1 MARSEDIMEAL
12 KDYKIQC
19 NNNKRLRRMQRDW
32 TKLIHFLAEDT
43 GDTFTMDVVKGEIIT
58 VQAGKEGTPD
68 VFITANSEDMCD
80 MFWGD
85 LNPAQKYLDGEI
97 RVKASQEDVQRIDAI
112 TMIIWPD
119 T

>member
-1 MARSEDIMEAL
+1 MATSAEIMEAL
-12 KDYKIQC
+12 EDYKIQC

-32 TKLIHFLAEDT
+32 TKLLHFIAEDT
-43 GDTFTMDVVKGEIIT
+43 GDKFTMDVIKGEIINNKEG
-58 VQAGKEGTPD
+58 AEGTPD
-68 VFITANSEDMCD
+68 VIITATSEDMCD

-119 T
+119 A

>member
-1 MARSEDIMEAL
+1 MATSLEIMEAL
-12 KDYKIQC
+12 EDYKVQC
-19 NNNKRLRRMQRDW
+19 NNNKRLRKMQRDW
-32 TKLIHFLAEDT
+32 TKLIHFQAEDT
-43 GDTFTMDVVKGEIIT
+43 GDLFTMDVVKGEIIM
-58 VQAGKEGTPD
+58 VKPGDDGVPD
-68 VFITANSEDMCD
+68 VFITATSEDMCD

-119 T
+119 A

>member
-1 MARSEDIMEAL
+1 MATSKEILEAL
-12 KDYKIQC
+12 EDYKTQC

-32 TKLIHFLAEDT
+32 TKLIHFIAEDT
-43 GDTFTMDVVKGEIIT
+43 NDAFTMDVIKGET
-58 VQAGKEGTPD
+58 VSVKEGKEGTPD
-68 VFITANSEDMCD
+68 VIITTQSEDMCD

-97 RVKASQEDVQRIDAI
+97 RVKASQEDIQRIDAI

-119 T
+119 A